1 MPKRRTYVLGM
12 MKQKINLIASF
23 GSSES
28 KSVGYLSIQPY
39 REGQN
44 MGVSKVKIPFGLNFE
59 RETWNEFTNNALKL
73 YWECNFCDSSKKEV
87 STGCLHGDFP
97 SIKFFR
103 LFYCLLLKH
112 NIWMQLYVDISGLNS
127 QQSHFFSKQTSRDN
141 ISLQLQRSIEIPV
154 QHLS

>member
-1 MPKRRTYVLGM
+1 MPKRRTYVLGYNET
-12 MKQKINLIASF
+12 KKEFDSSF

-39 REGQN
+39 RKGQN
-44 MGVSKVKIPFGLNFE
+44 MGVSKVRISFGLNFE
-59 RETWNEFTNNALKL
+59 RENWNEFINNALKL

-103 LFYCLLLKH
+103 IFYCLLLKH
-112 NIWMQLYVDISGLNS
+112 NI
-127 QQSHFFSKQTSRDN
+127 
-141 ISLQLQRSIEIPV
+141 
-154 QHLS
+154 

>member
-1 MPKRRTYVLGM
+1 MPKRRTYVLGYDET
-12 MKQKINLIASF
+12 KKEFDSSF

-39 REGQN
+39 RKGQN
-44 MGVSKVKIPFGLNFE
+44 MGVSKVRISFGLNFE
-59 RETWNEFTNNALKL
+59 RENWNESINNALKL
-73 YWECNFCDSSKKEV
+73 SWECNFCDSSKKEV

-103 LFYCLLLKH
+103 IFYCLLLKH

-141 ISLQLQRSIEIPV
+141 ISLQLQRSIENPV